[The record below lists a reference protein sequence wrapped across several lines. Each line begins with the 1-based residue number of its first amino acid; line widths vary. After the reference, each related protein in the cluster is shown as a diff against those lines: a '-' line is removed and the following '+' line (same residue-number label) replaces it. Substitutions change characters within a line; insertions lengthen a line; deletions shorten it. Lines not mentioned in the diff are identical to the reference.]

1 MIIAST
7 AGGMVLMVLLV
18 LLVRC
23 ICLKCKKTPVRN
35 IRPRGP
41 PSCTCYGGKTYIF
54 VQETK
59 TEYGN
64 YVVICVFTFNP
75 IHFFY
80 DFELIIVKNPFFIG

>member
-64 YVVICVFTFNP
+64 YVVILLMVNICEWVL
-75 IHFFY
+75 Y
-80 DFELIIVKNPFFIG
+80 DILCIELE